1 MLKLILF
8 TLEVLMLQWF
18 ATEKRE
24 FFFTKISF
32 TDNGYFRIAAMV
44 EDTGLVLY
52 DFFVKKGEC
61 YQLIVLCTYWHFSIY
76 DTKFEVSDS

>member
-18 ATEKRE
+18 ATEKGE

-32 TDNGYFRIAAMV
+32 TDNCYFRIAAMV
-44 EDTGLVLY
+44 EGTGLVLY
-52 DFFVKKGEC
+52 DFFFKKGES
-61 YQLIVLCTYWHFSIY
+61 YQSIVLCTYWHFSIY
-76 DTKFEVSDS
+76 DTNFEVSDS